1 MSINVKS
8 LNMLEHTIRSHTDCQ
23 SLLFAIET
31 IMNQQIEQIEAVIA
45 SSGKI
50 GDLFS
55 VLTKLPTSI
64 DDVIKIFK
72 DGISKQAIDQLKA
85 SIEQAKQAI
94 EYAIA
99 LAKIVDAINDASQRL
114 PECFVDAPGFLSQS
128 LKQKIDNRVENIVGP
143 ALERVSAASQLINNT
158 IPGAVI
164 IDTTS
169 PENFIQSIENNPINT
184 EYIISEY
191 DRIFK
196 S

>member
-1 MSINVKS
+1 
-8 LNMLEHTIRSHTDCQ
+8 MLEHTIRSHTDCQ